1 MKPLILID
9 RHEGVHELLQLQ
21 HAVAA
26 TNAAYLIILLYAIRL
41 NARIIDDERY
51 RLLDVGTDF
60 YRSRMVRENSDA
72 YRLVPG
78 AYLIED
84 RLDESLVEVLD
95 GLQLQFQIAIM
106 TRLVACLYVN
116 IYKVVAILQCLDGCS
131 SLALI
136 VSVGKTRSALNDDVA
151 QTGVMADASDQVDG
165 RNNGTLLDLWIHLGK
180 CEHVRTVT
188 SAPWPDKIGHSFATL
203 LARHIERMVL
213 QEFLTL
219 ENQLVQKVGCITT
232 ADVTLIASNL
242 RQDRFHHQL
251 MPFLVGMIMR
261 WGTVDMLVSVLHH
274 QKMAILDA
282 GNKLDIRIFLAEGI
296 VEILDEHIRI
306 FRFQVTTV
314 VGDNLAVLHI
324 DDVAA
329 QCKVGRFQFIA
340 DAGSFERSAS
350 LVNLVLVIAHDRAV
364 CYF

>member
-1 MKPLILID
+1 M
-9 RHEGVHELLQLQ
+9 
-21 HAVAA
+21 
-26 TNAAYLIILLYAIRL
+26 
-41 NARIIDDERY
+41 
-51 RLLDVGTDF
+51 VG
-60 YRSRMVRENSDA
+60 ENCDA

-84 RLDESLVEVLD
+84 RLDESLIEVLD
-95 GLQLQFQIAIM
+95 SLQLQFQIAIM
-106 TRLVACLYVN
+106 TRLVARLYVN
-116 IYKVVAILQCLDGCS
+116 IYEVVAILQCLDSCGC
-131 SLALI
+131 LALI
-136 VSVGKTRSALNDDVA
+136 VGIGKTRSALNDDVA
-151 QTGVMADASDQVDG
+151 QTGVMADASDQVYG
-165 RNNGTLLDLWIHLGK
+165 RNHGTLLDLWIHLGEG
-180 CEHVRTVT
+180 EHVRTVT
-188 SAPWPDKIGHSFATL
+188 AAPRPDKIGHSFATL

-251 MPFLVGMIMR
+251 IPFLVGMIMR

-329 QCKVGRFQFIA
+329 QGKVGRLQFIA
-340 DAGSFERSAS
+340 DAGSLQRSAS
-350 LVNLVLVIAHDRAV
+350 FVNLVLVIAHDRAV
-364 CYF
+364 GYLRTRMESIWHGNESSCLALLGKHIHIGFVGVLQESFSTQSFYRVVSHSVAKNDNMFHLFF

>member
-1 MKPLILID
+1 
-9 RHEGVHELLQLQ
+9 
-21 HAVAA
+21 
-26 TNAAYLIILLYAIRL
+26 
-41 NARIIDDERY
+41 
-51 RLLDVGTDF
+51 
-60 YRSRMVRENSDA
+60 MVRENCDA

-95 GLQLQFQIAIM
+95 GLQLQFQITIM
-106 TRLVACLYVN
+106 TRLVARLYVN
-116 IYKVVAILQCLDGCS
+116 INEVVAILQCLDSCGC
-131 SLALI
+131 LALVVGI
-136 VSVGKTRSALNDDVA
+136 GKTGSALNDDVA
-151 QTGVMADASDQVDG
+151 QTGVMADASDQVYG
-165 RNNGTLLDLWIHLGK
+165 RNHRTLLDLWIHLGEG
-180 CEHVRTVT
+180 EHVRTVT
-188 SAPWPDKIGHSFATL
+188 AAPRPDKIGHSFATL
-203 LARHIERMVL
+203 LASHIERMVL

-219 ENQLVQKVGCITT
+219 ENQLVQEVGCITT
-232 ADVTLIASNL
+232 ADVSLFASNL

-251 MPFLVGMIMR
+251 VPFLVGMVMR
-261 WGTVDMLVSVLHH
+261 RSAVDMLVSVLHH
-274 QKMAILDA
+274 QEVAVLDA
-282 GNKLDIRIFLAEGI
+282 GNKLDIRIFFAEGI

-329 QCKVGRFQFIA
+329 QCKVGRLQFIA

>member
-106 TRLVACLYVN
+106 TCLVACLYVN
-116 IYKVVAILQCLDGCS
+116 INEVVAILQCLDSCG
-131 SLALI
+131 SLALVVGI
-136 VSVGKTRSALNDDVA
+136 GKTGSAINDDVA
-151 QTGVMADASDQVDG
+151 QTGVMADASDQVYEIG
-165 RNNGTLLDLWIHLGK
+165 RA
-180 CEHVRTVT
+180 HV
-188 SAPWPDKIGHSFATL
+188 
-203 LARHIERMVL
+203 
-213 QEFLTL
+213 
-219 ENQLVQKVGCITT
+219 
-232 ADVTLIASNL
+232 
-242 RQDRFHHQL
+242 
-251 MPFLVGMIMR
+251 
-261 WGTVDMLVSVLHH
+261 
-274 QKMAILDA
+274 
-282 GNKLDIRIFLAEGI
+282 
-296 VEILDEHIRI
+296 
-306 FRFQVTTV
+306 
-314 VGDNLAVLHI
+314 
-324 DDVAA
+324 
-329 QCKVGRFQFIA
+329 
-340 DAGSFERSAS
+340 
-350 LVNLVLVIAHDRAV
+350 
-364 CYF
+364 

>member
-1 MKPLILID
+1 MI
-9 RHEGVHELLQLQ
+9 
-21 HAVAA
+21 
-26 TNAAYLIILLYAIRL
+26 
-41 NARIIDDERY
+41 
-51 RLLDVGTDF
+51 
-60 YRSRMVRENSDA
+60 
-72 YRLVPG
+72 
-78 AYLIED
+78 
-84 RLDESLVEVLD
+84 
-95 GLQLQFQIAIM
+95 
-106 TRLVACLYVN
+106 
-116 IYKVVAILQCLDGCS
+116 
-131 SLALI
+131 
-136 VSVGKTRSALNDDVA
+136 
-151 QTGVMADASDQVDG
+151 
-165 RNNGTLLDLWIHLGK
+165 
-180 CEHVRTVT
+180 
-188 SAPWPDKIGHSFATL
+188 
-203 LARHIERMVL
+203 L

-282 GNKLDIRIFLAEGI
+282 GNKLDVRIFLAEGI

-329 QCKVGRFQFIA
+329 QGKIGRLQFIA
-340 DAGSFERSAS
+340 DAGSLQRSAS
-350 LVNLVLVIAHDRAV
+350 FVNLVLVVAHDRAV
-364 CYF
+364 GYLRTRMESIWHGNESSCLALFASISI